1 MKTLLNSKKAP
12 LLAVCLTCLLVVG
25 CENAQRGTYNIKA
38 DVTGTERT
46 AYVYTEL
53 NGKLLKTI
61 TDSSMVVDEQ
71 RVDTVTLWLGS
82 KNKKVLIKGG
92 IVIVE
97 DN

>member
-38 DVTGTERT
+38 DVTGTDRT
-46 AYVYTEL
+46 AFVYTPFD
-53 NGKLLKTI
+53 GKLLKTI
-61 TDSSMVVDEQ
+61 TDDSLVVDESIK
-71 RVDTVTLWLGS
+71 DTVILWLGS